1 MQNYLKCQRKLNR
14 SFRKDTEVTKSSK
27 FQMLRE
33 DSNMPIA
40 TLSMYPNMLANKR
53 KGLLLMARLYKMFNM
68 GNLNGD
74 LNLLGPAKSI
84 HIQTS
89 V

>member
-1 MQNYLKCQRKLNR
+1 M
-14 SFRKDTEVTKSSK
+14 TKSSK

-74 LNLLGPAKSI
+74 LNLLGPAIVK
-84 HIQTS
+84 HLFGLS
-89 V
+89 VRRKRVTNCLFSVSYVYATA

>member
-1 MQNYLKCQRKLNR
+1 
-14 SFRKDTEVTKSSK
+14 
-27 FQMLRE
+27 
-33 DSNMPIA
+33 MPIA

-74 LNLLGPAKSI
+74 LNLLGPAI
-84 HIQTS
+84 LLRL
-89 V
+89 